1 MPETKHTLN
10 LSAGLASVA
19 VALVLVLLKTWALNA
34 TGALS
39 IAASLADSAMD
50 MIVSALGLFA
60 IFYAARPA
68 DEDHAFG
75 HTSVEDLVSLG
86 QAMFIT
92 VSAGLITLSALR
104 RLIAD
109 TPPRLSSQTAGIT
122 VMIASIGLTG
132 ALILWQRRV
141 AARTGNKVVAADS
154 LHYIGDLLPALGAIF
169 ALALSARFEVIWVDS
184 VIALLGAAFMLRGAL
199 QIGAA
204 SWHALMDRQA
214 DADVIEA
221 IKTITRDWPGVRGF
235 HDLKTRTAGSRIFV
249 HLHIELDGDQTLRE
263 AHDIG
268 AALKRAI
275 IKAYPE
281 ADVIIHKDVA
291 TGG

>member
-1 MPETKHTLN
+1 MPDKQHSLN

-19 VALVLVLLKTWALNA
+19 VALVLVLLKAWALNA

-75 HTSVEDLVSLG
+75 HTSVEDLISLG
-86 QAMFIT
+86 QAIFIT
-92 VSAGLITLSALR
+92 LSAGLIAVSALR
-104 RLIAD
+104 RLFLE
-109 TPPRLSSQTAGIT
+109 TPPALAEQTAGIL
-122 VMIASIGLTG
+122 VMATSILLTS

-154 LHYIGDLLPALGAIF
+154 LHYIGDLLPALGAI
-169 ALALSARFEVIWVDS
+169 LALQLSTHFDATWVDS
-184 VIALLGAAFMLRGAL
+184 LIALLGAAFMLRGAVK
-199 QIGAA
+199 IGVA

-214 DADVIEA
+214 DADVIDGIKA
-221 IKTITRDWPGVRGF
+221 IARNWPGVHGF
-235 HDLKTRTAGSRIFV
+235 HDLKTRTAGSRVFV
-249 HLHIELDGDQTLRE
+249 HLHIELDGAQTLRE

-268 AALKRAI
+268 AALKREI
-275 IKAYPE
+275 IKSYPQ

-291 TGG
+291 AT

>member
-1 MPETKHTLN
+1 MPDRQHSLN

-19 VALVLVLLKTWALNA
+19 VSFTLVVIKAWALSA

-50 MIVSALGLFA
+50 MMVSGLGLFA

-75 HTSVEDLVSLG
+75 HTSVEDLISLA
-86 QAMFIT
+86 QALFIT
-92 VSAGLITLSALR
+92 VSAGAIALSAIGRLR
-104 RLIAD
+104 ANE
-109 TPPRLSSQTAGIT
+109 PPALQSEGAGIA
-122 VMIASIGLTG
+122 VMVASILLTA
-132 ALILWQRRV
+132 ALVAWQRRV
-141 AARTGNKVVAADS
+141 AAKTGNKVIAADS
-154 LHYIGDLLPALGAIF
+154 LHYIGDLIPSLGAIL
-169 ALALSARFEVIWVDS
+169 ALALSARFGVSRIDS
-184 VIALLGAAFMLRGAL
+184 IIALIGVAMMLRGAVK
-199 QIGAA
+199 IGIA

-214 DADVIEA
+214 DPEVIEGIA
-221 IKTITRDWPGVRGF
+221 QIAANWPEVHGF

-249 HLHIELDGDQTLRE
+249 HLHIELDGSQTLRE

-275 IKAYPE
+275 IEAYPQ

-291 TGG
+291 AL

>member
-1 MPETKHTLN
+1 MSKSQHSLN
-10 LSAGLASVA
+10 ISAGIASVS
-19 VALVLVLLKTWALNA
+19 VALILVLLKAWALNA

-68 DEDHAFG
+68 DDDHAFG
-75 HTSVEDLVSLG
+75 HTSVEDLISLG
-86 QAMFIT
+86 QAIFIT
-92 VSAGLITLSALR
+92 LSAGLIGVSAVRRLSAK
-104 RLIAD
+104 D
-109 TPPRLSSQTAGIT
+109 PVSLSSESAGIA
-122 VMIASIGLTG
+122 VMVASIVLTG
-132 ALILWQRRV
+132 ALIYWQRRV

-154 LHYIGDLLPALGAIF
+154 LHYVGDLVPALGAI
-169 ALALSARFEVIWVDS
+169 LALGLSASFGATQIDS
-184 VIALLGAAFMLRGAL
+184 IIALFGVAMMLRGAAK
-199 QIGAA
+199 IGVA
-204 SWHALMDRQA
+204 SWDALMDRQA
-214 DADVIEA
+214 DPEVIAEIA
-221 IKTITRDWPGVRGF
+221 QITQDWPGVHGF

-249 HLHIELDGDQTLRE
+249 HLHIELDGDQPLRA

-275 IKAYPE
+275 ITAYPQ

-291 TGG
+291 AL